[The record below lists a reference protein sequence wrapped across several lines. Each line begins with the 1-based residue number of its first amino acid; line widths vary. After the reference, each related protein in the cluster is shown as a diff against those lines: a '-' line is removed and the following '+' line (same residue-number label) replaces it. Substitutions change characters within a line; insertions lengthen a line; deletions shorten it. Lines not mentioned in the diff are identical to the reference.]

1 MRHQNDSK
9 TSLSGGGSYEDY
21 VRSIPKREKAKLFTI
36 LSKLQVEGKEALD
49 YLDVICLEENKV
61 MIQVSR
67 WKIFG
72 YISGEQFVIE
82 AVEDKTF

>member
-1 MRHQNDSK
+1 MRQRIDSK
-9 TSLSGGGSYEDY
+9 TSLSGEGSYEDY

-36 LSKLQVEGKEALD
+36 LSKLQVDGKEALE
-49 YLDVICLEENKV
+49 YLDVTCLQENKV

-72 YISGEQFVIE
+72 YVSEEQFVIE
-82 AVEDKTF
+82 TVEDKKF